1 MTLTRRG
8 RLVTLLVIIVILFGV
23 PALGGYIYLRS
34 IGFYG
39 ESDPRGR
46 VAVVIPRGA
55 DAGRVGDIL
64 EEAGVVDSGFGFV
77 LATRIDGGFEDIQA
91 GRYELFRGLTA
102 RDALATLTKR
112 RPLAE
117 NFVTVTFPEGSWLE
131 DFAARLEED
140 THLSKRRFLRLVTSG
155 GVDSPLL
162 PSDIETLEGLLFP
175 STYQIIKKDSE
186 AEVARRLVDQMVEE
200 TDELDFEAKAE
211 ALGVTPYEAVIVA
224 SMIEAEAKAPG
235 DRDKIARVIYNR
247 LEEGM
252 RLDIDAT
259 VLYALGEHKKVLT
272 NTDLEVDSP
281 YNTRMVAGLPPT
293 PIGAPGAGSLEAA
306 ANPADGDWLY
316 YVVSDCAGHHA
327 FSESYDEFLQN
338 KAKYQALEC

>member
-1 MTLTRRG
+1 
-8 RLVTLLVIIVILFGV
+8 
-23 PALGGYIYLRS
+23 
-34 IGFYG
+34 
-39 ESDPRGR
+39 
-46 VAVVIPRGA
+46 
-55 DAGRVGDIL
+55 VGDIL

-91 GRYELFRGLTA
+91 GRYELLRGLTA

-117 NFVTVTFPEGSWLE
+117 DFVTVTFPEGSWLE

-140 THLSKRRFLRLVTSG
+140 THLSKRRFLRLVMRG

-162 PSDIETLEGLLFP
+162 PPEVQTLEGLLFP
-175 STYQIIKKDSE
+175 STYQIIKKDNE
-186 AEVARRLVDQMVEE
+186 AEVARRLVDQMANQI
-200 TDELDFEAKAE
+200 DELDFEARAE
-211 ALGVTPYEAVIVA
+211 SLGVTPYEAVIVA
-224 SMIEAEAKAPG
+224 SMIEAEARASG

-259 VLYALGEHKKVLT
+259 VLYALGEHKEVLT
-272 NTDLEVDSP
+272 KTDLAVDSP
-281 YNTRMVAGLPPT
+281 YNTRRVTGMPPT

-306 ANPADGDWLY
+306 VNPADGGWLY
-316 YVVSDCAGHHA
+316 YVVSDCEGHHA

>member
-8 RLVTLLVIIVILFGV
+8 RLVTLLVIIVMLFGV
-23 PALGGYIYLRS
+23 PVLGGYIYLRS

-39 ESDPRGR
+39 QSDPGGR
-46 VAVVIPRGA
+46 VAIVIPRGA

-77 LATRIDGGFEDIQA
+77 IATRIDGGFEDIQA

-117 NFVTVTFPEGSWLE
+117 DFVTVTFPEGSWLE

-140 THLSKRRFLRLVTSG
+140 THLSRRRFLRLVTRG

-162 PSDIETLEGLLFP
+162 PPEVQTLEGLLFP
-175 STYQIIKKDSE
+175 STYQIIKKDNE
-186 AEVARRLVDQMVEE
+186 AEVARRLVDQMANQI
-200 TDELDFEAKAE
+200 DELDFEAKAE
-211 ALGVTPYEAVIVA
+211 ALSVTSYEAVIVA
-224 SMIEAEAKAPG
+224 SMIEAEARASG

-259 VLYALGEHKKVLT
+259 VLYALGEHKEVLT
-272 NTDLEVDSP
+272 NADLAVDSP

-306 ANPADGDWLY
+306 VNPAEGDWLY
-316 YVVSDCAGHHA
+316 YVVSDCEGHHA

>member
-8 RLVTLLVIIVILFGV
+8 RLVTLLVIIVTLFGV

-39 ESDPRGR
+39 ESDPGGR
-46 VAVVIPRGA
+46 VAIVIPRGA

-117 NFVTVTFPEGSWLE
+117 DFVTVTFPEGSWLE

-140 THLSKRRFLRLVTSG
+140 THLSKRRFLRLVTKG

-162 PSDIETLEGLLFP
+162 PPEVETLEGLLFP
-175 STYQIIKKDSE
+175 STYQIIRKDNE
-186 AEVARRLVDQMVEE
+186 VEVARRLVDQMAEE
-200 TDELDFEAKAE
+200 IDGLDFAVKAE
-211 ALGVTPYEAVIVA
+211 SLGVTPYEAVIVA

-247 LEEGM
+247 LEEDM

-259 VLYALGEHKKVLT
+259 VLYALGEHKEVLT
-272 NTDLEVDSP
+272 NTDLAVDSP
-281 YNTRMVAGLPPT
+281 YNTRRVAGLPPT

-306 ANPADGDWLY
+306 VNPADGDWLY
-316 YVVSDCAGHHA
+316 YVVSDCEGHHA

>member
-8 RLVTLLVIIVILFGV
+8 RLVTLLVIIFTLFGV
-23 PALGGYIYLRS
+23 PVIGGYIYLRS

-46 VAVVIPRGA
+46 VAIVIPRGA
-55 DAGRVGDIL
+55 DAGSVGDIL

-77 LATRIDGGFEDIQA
+77 LATRIDGGFEEIQA
-91 GRYELFRGLTA
+91 GRYELARGLTA
-102 RDALATLTKR
+102 RDALTTLTKR
-112 RPLAE
+112 RPLSE
-117 NFVTVTFPEGSWLE
+117 DFVTVTFPEGSWLE
-131 DFAARLEED
+131 DFAARLEKD
-140 THLSKRRFLRLVTSG
+140 THLSERRFLRLVTRG

-162 PSDIETLEGLLFP
+162 PSEIDTLEGLLFP
-175 STYQIIKKDSE
+175 STYQIIRKDRE
-186 AEVARRLVDQMVEE
+186 ADVARRLVDQMADEIG
-200 TDELDFEAKAE
+200 ELDFEAKANE
-211 ALGVTPYEAVIVA
+211 LAVTPYEAVIVA

-235 DRDKIARVIYNR
+235 DQDKIARVIYNR

-252 RLDIDAT
+252 PLGIDAT
-259 VLYALGEHKKVLT
+259 VLYALGEHKEVLT
-272 NTDLEVDSP
+272 NTDLAVDSP
-281 YNTRMVAGLPPT
+281 YNTRKVTGLPPT

-306 ANPADGDWLY
+306 VNPADGEWLY